1 MYFFTGNAVAILFEN
16 SKICIAFISLKFM
29 IKILDKKPDVLTIQ
43 EVAEI
48 LSVSLQTLRRW
59 DNLGILKAFRANE
72 QQQRRYRKDQIIA
85 YLESSP
91 KADKDNSN
99 AN

>member
-1 MYFFTGNAVAILFEN
+1 
-16 SKICIAFISLKFM
+16 M

-59 DNLGILKAFRANE
+59 DNLGILKAFRVNE